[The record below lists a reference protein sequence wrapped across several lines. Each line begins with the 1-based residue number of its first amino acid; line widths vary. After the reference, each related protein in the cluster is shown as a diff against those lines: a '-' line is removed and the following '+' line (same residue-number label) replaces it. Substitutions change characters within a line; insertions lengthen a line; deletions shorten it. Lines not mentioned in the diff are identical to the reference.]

1 MKKRKL
7 GQHGPQVSAIGLG
20 CMGMS
25 EFYGPHDDR
34 QSLDTLAHAL
44 ELGIDFLD
52 TADMYGRGHN
62 EELIGKFLRT
72 AKKHVVVASK
82 FGIVREASGYGR
94 RIDNSLH
101 YILSACD
108 ASLRRLGVERI
119 DLYYVHRLD
128 PGALLDTT
136 METLGELVRDGKIGH
151 IGLCECSE
159 DTLRRAHR
167 IHPVTAVQS
176 EYSLWTRD
184 PEDGVLKACRE
195 LGIAFVAYSPL
206 GRGFLS
212 GKFSDTSG
220 FAPDDF
226 RRMNPRFQGDNF
238 FRNRKALNA
247 LTAFAAEKHCSLAQ
261 LALAWVLAQGDTII
275 PIPGTKRRVYLDEN
289 VKALDIHLL
298 PADLRQIDK
307 ILPRNFVSGA
317 RYTPEGMKGV
327 NV

>member
-7 GQHGPQVSAIGLG
+7 GQHGPQVSALGLG

-25 EFYGPHDDR
+25 EFYGPHDDK

-44 ELGIDFLD
+44 DLGIDFLD

-62 EELIGKFLRT
+62 EELLGKFLRI
-72 AKKHVVVASK
+72 AKNRVVVATKS
-82 FGIVREASGYGR
+82 GIVREASGYGR
-94 RIDNSLH
+94 RIDNSPH
-101 YILSACD
+101 HIHAACD
-108 ASLRRLGVERI
+108 ASLKRLGIERI
-119 DLYYVHRLD
+119 DLYYMHRLD
-128 PGALLDTT
+128 PGAIIDTT
-136 METLGELVRDGKIGH
+136 METLAELIHDGKIAH

-159 DTLRRAHR
+159 DTLRRAHKV
-167 IHPVTAVQS
+167 HPVTAVQS
-176 EYSLWTRD
+176 EYSLWSRE

-212 GKFSDTSG
+212 GKFNDTSG

-238 FRNRKALNA
+238 VRNRKALNTFA
-247 LTAFAAEKHCSLAQ
+247 AFAAEKHCTAAQ
-261 LALAWVLAQGDTII
+261 LALAWVLAQGDEII
-275 PIPGTKRRVYLDEN
+275 PIPGTKRRTYLDEN
-289 VKALDIHLL
+289 IKAVDIRLT
-298 PADLRQIDK
+298 PADLRHIDK
-307 ILPRNFVSGA
+307 ILPRNFVCGA

>member
-7 GQHGPQVSAIGLG
+7 GHHGPQVSAIGLG

-25 EFYGPHDDR
+25 EFYGPHDDK
-34 QSLDTLAHAL
+34 QSLDTLSHAL
-44 ELGIDFLD
+44 EIGIDFLD

-62 EELIGKFLRT
+62 EELIGKFLRSSKT
-72 AKKHVVVASK
+72 RPVIATK

-94 RIDNSLH
+94 RIDNSPH
-101 YILSACD
+101 HILTACD

-119 DLYYVHRLD
+119 DLYYAHRLD
-128 PGALLDTT
+128 PGAIIDTT
-136 METLGELVRDGKIGH
+136 METLAELVHDGKIAH
-151 IGLCECSE
+151 VGLCECSE
-159 DTLRRAHR
+159 DTLRRAHK
-167 IHPVTAVQS
+167 IHPVAAVQS

-212 GKFSDTSG
+212 GKFADTAG

-238 FRNRKALNA
+238 VRNRKALQA
-247 LTAFAAEKHCSLAQ
+247 LSAFANEKSCSTAQ
-261 LALAWVLAQGDTII
+261 LALAWVLAQSDSII
-275 PIPGTKRRVYLDEN
+275 PIPGTKRRAYLDEN
-289 VKALDIHLL
+289 AKALDIHLT
-298 PADLRQIDK
+298 PAELKHIEK
-307 ILPRNFVSGA
+307 ILPRSFVAGA